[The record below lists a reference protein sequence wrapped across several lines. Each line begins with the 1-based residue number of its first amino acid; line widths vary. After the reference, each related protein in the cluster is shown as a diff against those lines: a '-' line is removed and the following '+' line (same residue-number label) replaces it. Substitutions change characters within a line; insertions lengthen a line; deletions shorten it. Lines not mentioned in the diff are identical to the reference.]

1 MRTTS
6 FVLNTLG
13 ASLLSAAAV
22 SAHAAQEPF
31 YNPGNPASPTG
42 YTTGYELFRTIGCPG
57 RELLAK
63 PCEVPP
69 APVVAAPEPA
79 PEPAPLA
86 AAPEPAPEPAPAL
99 APEPAPAPA
108 VVPEPAPAPL
118 AAPVAAPAATLV
130 LEGVQFDF
138 DKAVIRPEDYAKLDE
153 NVEALKEWGDVNVE
167 VAGHTCSIGTDAY
180 NLDLSQRR
188 ANAVREYLISKGV
201 SADRLTAKG
210 YGESRPAFSNDTI
223 EGRAQNRRVEL
234 VRQD

>member
-6 FVLNTLG
+6 FVFNTLG

-86 AAPEPAPEPAPAL
+86 AAPEPEPAPAL
-99 APEPAPAPA
+99 APEPAPAPLA
-108 VVPEPAPAPL
+108 V
-118 AAPVAAPAATLV
+118 APVAAPAATLV
-130 LEGVQFDF
+130 LEGVKFDF
-138 DKAVIRPEDYAKLDE
+138 DKAVIRPEDYATLDE
-153 NVEALKEWGDVNVE
+153 NVEALKEWGDVDVE
-167 VAGHTCSIGTDAY
+167 VAGHTCNIGTDAY

-188 ANAVREYLISKGV
+188 ANAVREYLIGKGV
-201 SADRLTAKG
+201 SAERLTAKG
-210 YGESRPAFSNDTI
+210 YGESRPAYSNDTI